1 MSQRREGSAHLGGR
15 MAVLRVCGAA
25 AHVLRIYLP
34 GPSHRPPPM
43 CRCINHSQCTRFAH
57 FEHVEPERCPS
68 PSLPTVCP
76 VLLRSASFKNKENV
90 DLSRVAN
97 YARTPADVGSTEV
110 QIARLTAR
118 VQQMSAHLKS
128 NRKDFSSR
136 RGLEAVLSQRKSLMQ
151 YLYRTNRAAYD
162 KLIVELGI
170 RSVVAGDSH
179 KAAQRAAAAADA
191 AQ

>member
-1 MSQRREGSAHLGGR
+1 MRAAPTVAAVWLCCVC
-15 MAVLRVCGAA
+15 AVLLRMCCASICLGPPTDPLRCADASITASVPD
-25 AHVLRIYLP
+25 LRIFKTLSLS
-34 GPSHRPPPM
+34 GAPP
-43 CRCINHSQCTRFAH
+43 
-57 FEHVEPERCPS
+57 